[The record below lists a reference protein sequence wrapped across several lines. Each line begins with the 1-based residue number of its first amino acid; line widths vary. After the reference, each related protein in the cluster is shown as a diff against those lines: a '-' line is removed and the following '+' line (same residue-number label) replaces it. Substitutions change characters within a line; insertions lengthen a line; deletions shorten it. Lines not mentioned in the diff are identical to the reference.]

1 MVSAGGKLRQDLW
14 EQLDFIFYACFMD
27 DITGLTQ
34 IACTVYPVQRV
45 SQEEESGQVTV
56 ELQSSLRSAVDTFTL
71 NTPYQV

>member
-1 MVSAGGKLRQDLW
+1 MQFFLFNSRTLFPWMILP
-14 EQLDFIFYACFMD
+14 
-27 DITGLTQ
+27 TQ

-45 SQEEESGQVTV
+45 SQDEESGQVTV

>member
-1 MVSAGGKLRQDLW
+1 MLEHHDVLCNFFSLTPTQ
-14 EQLDFIFYACFMD
+14 IP
-27 DITGLTQ
+27 THPPTQ

-45 SQEEESGQVTV
+45 SQDEESGQVTV